1 MVKNFFV
8 NLQRQNLVRHTAAAF
23 GQRFLCHFR
32 WNKHTASCGVAVM
45 PPKVRT
51 KTLTARNAVFL
62 LSKFNCKK
70 L

>member
-1 MVKNFFV
+1 MVKKYLLF
-8 NLQRQNLVRHTAAAF
+8 LQRQNLVRHMAAAF

-32 WNKHTASCGVAVM
+32 WNNNTASRGVLVTA
-45 PPKVRT
+45 PKVCT

-62 LSKFNCKK
+62 LSKFKI